1 MNRSF
6 PLTLVL
12 LLISVRAGFSQDQTS
27 DDTFH
32 DPTGRVFELVLP
44 SEHLFGDWNG
54 LRTRLEAAG
63 IAPRLIEV
71 TDIAG
76 NPSGGRSQ
84 GITEA
89 SSIELSLFLALRKM
103 IGLDGGVIFIL
114 S

>member
-6 PLTLVL
+6 PLALVL
-12 LLISVRAGFSQDQTS
+12 LLILVRAGPAQDQTS

-54 LRTRLEAAG
+54 LRTKLEAVG
-63 IAPRLIEV
+63 ITPRLIEI

-76 NPSGGRSQ
+76 HPTGGRSQ
-84 GITEA
+84 GITQA
-89 SSIELSLFLALRKM
+89 SSIELSLFLDLQKI
-103 IGLDGGVIFIL
+103 IGLEGR